1 MNNMSHFSEALKAS
15 IQRDCERLVQ
25 QQDGVKAAVIASLDG
40 FDVASATSGAGVDP
54 SRIAAMAS
62 SISAIGGVV
71 SHEAL
76 IGEAQSVTVKTQ
88 SGFLYLSNL
97 SIDGELYILS
107 LICDSEALLGRI
119 ILESNA
125 LSRRY
130 AQDQHISA

>member
-1 MNNMSHFSEALKAS
+1 MPQLSAAFKIL
-15 IQRDCERLVQ
+15 IQRDCERLVS

-40 FDVASATSGAGVDP
+40 FDVASATSGPGVDP

-76 IGEAQSVTVKTQ
+76 IGDAQSVTVKTQ

-97 SIDGELYILS
+97 IIDAEPYILS
-107 LICDSEALLGRI
+107 LICNSEALLGRI
-119 ILESNA
+119 MLESNA
-125 LSRRY
+125 LSRKY
-130 AQDQHISA
+130 AQDQNVSA